1 MAIVNQLSYSQRRR
15 DLMVN
20 GRNGMTYAANITVL
34 SLSLILFIFII
45 NSSLA
50 FTILTLI
57 CLGIGLVTTIIYS
70 VMIKEKSLTKLALE
84 YEENYKA
91 SLGPTVNTIK
101 ELRVNH
107 TEDGESLL
115 GESVIQAPT
124 P

>member
-70 VMIKEKSLTKLALE
+70 VMIKEKSLSKLALE
-84 YEENYKA
+84 YEANYKA
-91 SLGPTVNTIK
+91 SLGPTVNVIK
-101 ELRVNH
+101 N
-107 TEDGESLL
+107 
-115 GESVIQAPT
+115 
-124 P
+124 

>member
-70 VMIKEKSLTKLALE
+70 VMIKE
-84 YEENYKA
+84 NF
-91 SLGPTVNTIK
+91 
-101 ELRVNH
+101 
-107 TEDGESLL
+107 LL
-115 GESVIQAPT
+115 QLLIF
-124 P
+124 

>member
-1 MAIVNQLSYSQRRR
+1 
-15 DLMVN
+15 MVN

-70 VMIKEKSLTKLALE
+70 VMIKEKSLSKLALE
-84 YEENYKA
+84 YEAKYKA
-91 SLGPTVNTIK
+91 SLGPTVNVIK
-101 ELRVNH
+101 K
-107 TEDGESLL
+107 
-115 GESVIQAPT
+115 
-124 P
+124 

>member
-70 VMIKEKSLTKLALE
+70 VMIKEKSLSKLALE
-84 YEENYKA
+84 FEANYF
-91 SLGPTVNTIK
+91 IK
-101 ELRVNH
+101 NAEIFL
-107 TEDGESLL
+107 
-115 GESVIQAPT
+115 
-124 P
+124 